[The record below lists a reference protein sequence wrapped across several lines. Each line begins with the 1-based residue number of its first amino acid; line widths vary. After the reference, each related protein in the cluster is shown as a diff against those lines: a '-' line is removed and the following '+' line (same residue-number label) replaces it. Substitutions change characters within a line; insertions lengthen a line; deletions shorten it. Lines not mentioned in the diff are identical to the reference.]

1 MTVHE
6 GITADDY
13 HRDQIGRTPSLSSTV
28 ARKLLYESP
37 AHAKAAHP
45 RLTPQPVT
53 KESDAFDLGTAV
65 HALLLEDTV
74 AVRVCD
80 FKDWRTNAAKEAKEE
95 ARAEGLI
102 PMLSHQWDACQE
114 MVDAVRPQFDD
125 IADPAPF
132 TDGSPEVT
140 VSWEDAGVLCRAR
153 FDWVYTSAPVIDNLK
168 TTSRSAEPSR
178 FARRLFSPDLGY
190 DVQAAFYLRGARA
203 ALGGEHE
210 YRWIVMETERPYEV
224 SVVSLAPDALAIADA
239 KVDLALARW
248 KECLA
253 SGVWP
258 GYDRRVHYAEAPPW
272 EEAKLLEMRD
282 EVAA

>member
-1 MTVHE
+1 MTIHDAL
-6 GITADDY
+6 TADEY
-13 HRDQIGRTPSLSSTV
+13 HRDQIARTPSLSSTV
-28 ARKLLYESP
+28 ARKILYESP
-37 AHAKAAHP
+37 AHARAAHP
-45 RLTPQPVT
+45 RLTPQPVQ
-53 KESDAFDLGTAV
+53 KDSDAFDLGTAV
-65 HALLLEDTV
+65 HALLLEDVV

-102 PMLSHQWDACQE
+102 PMLTHQWDAVQE
-114 MVDAVRPQFDD
+114 MFDAVQPQLAE
-125 IADPAPF
+125 IADPKPF
-132 TDGSPEVT
+132 TDGKPEVT

-153 FDWVYTSAPVIDNLK
+153 FDWVYDDHATIDNLK
-168 TTSRSAEPSR
+168 TTSRSAEPGR
-178 FARRLFSPDLGY
+178 FSRRLFSPDLGY

-203 ALGGEHE
+203 VFGREHE

-248 KECLA
+248 RECLS
-253 SGVWP
+253 SGSWP
-258 GYDRRVHYAEAPPW
+258 GYDRRIHYAEAPPW
-272 EEAKLLEMRD
+272 EEARLLEMRD